1 MQLLA
6 WEGVKKEILNDKL
19 WRKVVTGEKVMVAQL
34 WLFKDCLVPLH
45 HHESEQISLILQG
58 ALKFELAGREVM
70 VRAGEVLV
78 IPSNVPHSALA
89 IEDTTGIDV
98 FSPIRHDWL
107 DGSDT
112 YLRKKR
118 FCGQPL
124 ARPKV

>member
-98 FSPIRHDWL
+98 FCPIRHDWL

-112 YLRKKR
+112 YLRK
-118 FCGQPL
+118 
-124 ARPKV
+124 

>member
-6 WEGVKKEILNDKL
+6 WENVKKEILNDKL
-19 WRKVVTGEKVMVAQL
+19 WRMVVSGEKVMVAQL

-45 HHESEQISLILQG
+45 HHKSEQISMVLQG
-58 ALKFELAGREVM
+58 ALKFELEGREVM

-89 IEDTTGIDV
+89 MEDTIGIDA

-107 DGSDT
+107 DGTDT
-112 YLRKKR
+112 YLRK
-118 FCGQPL
+118 
-124 ARPKV
+124 